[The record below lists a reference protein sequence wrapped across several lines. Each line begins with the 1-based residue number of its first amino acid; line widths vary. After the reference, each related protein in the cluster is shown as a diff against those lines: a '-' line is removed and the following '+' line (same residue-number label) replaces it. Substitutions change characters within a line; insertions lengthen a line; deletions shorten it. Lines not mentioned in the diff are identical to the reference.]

1 MRKSNELVTLFMEGS
16 LFNLMA
22 NYLKEELKGKGG
34 EITKFSILGA
44 VHKYRYMVHQ
54 M

>member
-34 EITKFSILGA
+34 EILCTAGLA
-44 VHKYRYMVHQ
+44 ELVCLV
-54 M
+54 